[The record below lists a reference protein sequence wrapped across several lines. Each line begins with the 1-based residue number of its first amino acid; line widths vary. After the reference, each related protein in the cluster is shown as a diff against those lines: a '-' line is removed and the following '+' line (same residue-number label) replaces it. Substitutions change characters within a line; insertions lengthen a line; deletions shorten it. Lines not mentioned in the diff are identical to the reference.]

1 MILNTISSLLLVGII
16 GLIKGRLRLD
26 RWLSWGMMVAV
37 IYVFIQYLQSINS
50 NTLDTFSLLWSN
62 SKLGPITIDFYP
74 TKSSNQI
81 IYPLFFTLIISIVN
95 NNVFRYE
102 ERRSVYNSVI
112 ILNFISICLLI
123 CSKNY
128 VQLITAVFVSDIL
141 GYLILK
147 DVDSSRSYVIY
158 NFFADMCIFM
168 ILSLICGRIQSL
180 DINHLLNYN
189 EIGRHKD
196 FVSLVLSLAIFI
208 KVGCIPF
215 HSYLL
220 ELSNVRFHRMNI
232 IIMQFSPLVGTLFFI
247 KLNNLFI
254 ISDLFLPIYKI
265 IILITFIVGC
275 ILFVLKN
282 NFCKKNI
289 YFNMSMYSL
298 ILLRLLNDNFVWSA
312 SITFFYITMF
322 FYNIAFFMLY
332 LYQNREIN
340 TSSMINANEINK
352 IPMYSILFLFVL
364 LTNILYSLIWY
375 DNNADNNTIQYEI
388 YGLIFS
394 LSVVLNSIYKSPNS
408 RRLDYLN
415 PNKIRFI
422 SFVMNI
428 VILIFILF
436 ILYVVVQLLAW
447 MLQIPPVDQMRL
459 IMYFLGRCTLL

>member
-50 NTLDTFSLLWSN
+50 DTLDTFSLLWSN

-180 DINHLLNYN
+180 DI
-189 EIGRHKD
+189 
-196 FVSLVLSLAIFI
+196 
-208 KVGCIPF
+208 
-215 HSYLL
+215 
-220 ELSNVRFHRMNI
+220 I
-232 IIMQFSPLVGTLFFI
+232 I
-247 KLNNLFI
+247 
-254 ISDLFLPIYKI
+254 
-265 IILITFIVGC
+265 C
-275 ILFVLKN
+275 
-282 NFCKKNI
+282 
-289 YFNMSMYSL
+289 
-298 ILLRLLNDNFVWSA
+298 
-312 SITFFYITMF
+312 
-322 FYNIAFFMLY
+322 
-332 LYQNREIN
+332 
-340 TSSMINANEINK
+340 
-352 IPMYSILFLFVL
+352 
-364 LTNILYSLIWY
+364 
-375 DNNADNNTIQYEI
+375 
-388 YGLIFS
+388 
-394 LSVVLNSIYKSPNS
+394 
-408 RRLDYLN
+408 
-415 PNKIRFI
+415 
-422 SFVMNI
+422 
-428 VILIFILF
+428 
-436 ILYVVVQLLAW
+436 
-447 MLQIPPVDQMRL
+447 
-459 IMYFLGRCTLL
+459 